1 MLVIA
6 RRPYEALRI
15 GSEIRIIINSAE
27 RNRVLFGIEAP
38 IHIPVDREEIYLRK
52 RQEQSSY
59 GDAPIDSVQPQSAAD
74 LLPVGTLGRLAHR
87 FRVRA
92 DSYLADARQRRSEQ
106 EAVIRLS
113 AMASTL
119 NWAASEIEGAEGKF
133 RERST
138 HADQA
143 KLS

>member
-6 RRPYEALRI
+6 RRPNEALRI

-27 RNRVLFGIEAP
+27 RNRVLVGIEAP

-52 RQEQSSY
+52 RQEQLNAS
-59 GDAPIDSVQPQSAAD
+59 DAPTDAAQPQNVAD
-74 LLPVGTLGRLAHR
+74 LLPIGTLGRLAHR

-92 DSYLADARQRRSEQ
+92 DSYMADARQRPSDR
-106 EAVIRLS
+106 EAVIRLT

-119 NWAASEIEGAEGKF
+119 NWAASEIEALEGKF
-133 RERST
+133 RARHPSQLT
-138 HADQA
+138 